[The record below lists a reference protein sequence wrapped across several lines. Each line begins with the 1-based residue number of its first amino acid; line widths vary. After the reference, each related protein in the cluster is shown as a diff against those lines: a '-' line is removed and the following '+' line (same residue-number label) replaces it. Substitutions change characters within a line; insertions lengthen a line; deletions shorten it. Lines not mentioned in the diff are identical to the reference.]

1 MNSQEPEKPRPAD
14 SEIDHNSSE
23 DKATMDPIRT
33 SQDTKKGFWEILP
46 AVTTFLGTVVLSGV
60 SLWMS
65 HSVQQLEIQ
74 RQERE
79 SQREALFKQAQV
91 EQQKAQI
98 RVEEL
103 KALTALAPLITSRDA
118 AQRQMGLNILR
129 AVRTSSASDSVN
141 PLPQD
146 KSTKPEMTSSELSRE
161 DGFQRQRSQAPRSRK
176 SSTIEA
182 YAEIALSNTT
192 PIELRENAAR
202 QIAAVYKSPSA
213 GVAERAVARR
223 ELTRIKNSS
232 SPRQIRTIAAE
243 GLSLVAKWEGTR
255 LKAYQDPMGVMVIGS
270 GHTLSEKELASGK
283 LVIDGKEVDY
293 TVGLTSKQARDLL
306 DQDLEPIRRAVDEL
320 VNVPINKNQRDA
332 LVSFAFNVG
341 LGTLKESALLKALND
356 GNYTAVPAEFMK
368 WTRAGG
374 MELPGMLQR
383 RKEEVELWN
392 KPP

>member
-1 MNSQEPEKPRPAD
+1 M
-14 SEIDHNSSE
+14 
-23 DKATMDPIRT
+23 
-33 SQDTKKGFWEILP
+33 
-46 AVTTFLGTVVLSGV
+46 
-60 SLWMS
+60 
-65 HSVQQLEIQ
+65 
-74 RQERE
+74 
-79 SQREALFKQAQV
+79 
-91 EQQKAQI
+91 
-98 RVEEL
+98 
-103 KALTALAPLITSRDA
+103 
-118 AQRQMGLNILR
+118 
-129 AVRTSSASDSVN
+129 
-141 PLPQD
+141 
-146 KSTKPEMTSSELSRE
+146 
-161 DGFQRQRSQAPRSRK
+161 
-176 SSTIEA
+176 
-182 YAEIALSNTT
+182 
-192 PIELRENAAR
+192 
-202 QIAAVYKSPSA
+202 
-213 GVAERAVARR
+213 
-223 ELTRIKNSS
+223 
-232 SPRQIRTIAAE
+232 
-243 GLSLVAKWEGTR
+243 VAKWEGTR